1 MARLMVRQP
10 LSEGPA
16 TLFAS
21 SIVFLR
27 SGLDVPSRRIADAFG
42 ITEANVNTIRSR
54 GCSTIGDP
62 GLDLLL
68 RPESA
73 LAYRDAVERY
83 GIRPTAT
90 NLPAT
95 RRSPNLETTAAGLA
109 RTIAAHKASHEYLA
123 GAQSLGA
130 LRERIGYPRQ
140 SGFLW
145 LIARLHA
152 ERCWFFCHS
161 GFGVSALR
169 AAVLAVP
176 LLNYLYI
183 ETGDREALRHMR
195 ECYLAA
201 SNASLLRRR
210 PYTARLLLEK
220 AKQVSDRLNDPPGWE
235 WIRQQATACFQLDE
249 IGIAE
254 RLYRRT
260 ADLSSQ
266 SDPAATGFPGRR
278 HLLLLDPTG
287 WEEMGDVIEETGVRA
302 GTGSLE
308 FSVQL
313 HWTAAAAIC
322 AGGPAAGLRALELLD
337 QAPSPLFGSFG
348 HQATVNHLLRL
359 TSRLS
364 LPPPARA
371 RWVRFVM
378 YENAFRDC

>member
-1 MARLMVRQP
+1 MARLRVRQP

-42 ITEANVNTIRSR
+42 ITESNVNTIRSR

-62 GLDLLL
+62 GLGLLL

-83 GIRPTAT
+83 GIRPAAT
-90 NLPAT
+90 NLPPT
-95 RRSPNLETTAAGLA
+95 RPSPNLETTAAELA

-123 GAQSLGA
+123 AAQSLA
-130 LRERIGYPRQ
+130 TLRERIGYPRQ

-169 AAVLAVP
+169 AAALAVP
-176 LLNYLYI
+176 LLNYLYV
-183 ETGDREALRHMR
+183 ESGNKGALQEMR
-195 ECYLAA
+195 GCYLAA

-210 PYTARLLLEK
+210 PHTARLLLEK
-220 AKQVSDRLNDPPGWE
+220 AKQVSDRLNEPPGWE
-235 WIRQQATACFQLDE
+235 WVRQQGTASFQLDE
-249 IGIAE
+249 TDIAE

-260 ADLSSQ
+260 AELSCDF
-266 SDPAATGFPGRR
+266 DPATTGFPGRR
-278 HLLLLDPTG
+278 HLLLLDPSG
-287 WEEMGDVIEETGVRA
+287 WEEMRNTLQETGMRA

-313 HWTAAAAIC
+313 HWTAAAAIS
-322 AGGPAAGLRALELLD
+322 AGGPRRTCARW
-337 QAPSPLFGSFG
+337 SCSI
-348 HQATVNHLLRL
+348 R
-359 TSRLS
+359 R
-364 LPPPARA
+364 PARCLA
-371 RWVRFVM
+371 RSVIRPPSITF
-378 YENAFRDC
+378 CG